1 MNIEIF
7 ALCDAATEG
16 DGKLNLL
23 GAFDSVGAREEPV
36 TIAHCSLAL
45 RLRFNR
51 IESGSHRIRLAL
63 VDADGRAVIPPF
75 DTAMDIRLREPQES
89 AVANLILNLQQVKV
103 GPFGR
108 YAVDLAVDGR
118 QEGSL
123 PFFVKPIANPTVET
137 RHDPHP

>member
-1 MNIEIF
+1 VNIEIF
-7 ALCDAATEG
+7 SLCDAATEG

-23 GAFDSVGAREEPV
+23 GAFDTVAAREAPV
-36 TIAHCSLAL
+36 TVAHCSIAL
-45 RLRFNR
+45 RLRFKR
-51 IESGSHRIRLAL
+51 IESGQHQARIAV

-75 DTAMDIRLREPQES
+75 QTSMNIRVGDGQES
-89 AVANLILNLQQVKV
+89 AVANIILNLQQVKL

-123 PFFVKPIANPTVET
+123 PFFVKSIANPTVEP
-137 RHDPHP
+137 RDK